1 MRTLYNISSW
11 IAAHITWWVVAV
23 SAMALILPASFN
35 WIGTAAVTPMLGLV
49 MFGMGLTLKP
59 TDFKPILLNPKEMLI
74 GEMAQFLIMPAS
86 AWLLCQALH
95 LPAELA

>member
-1 MRTLYNISSW
+1 
-11 IAAHITWWVVAV
+11 
-23 SAMALILPASFN
+23 
-35 WIGTAAVTPMLGLV
+35 MLGLV

-59 TDFKPILLNPKEMLI
+59 TDFKPILVHPKEMLI

-95 LPAELA
+95 LPAELALGVILVGCCPGGNGQQRDLLFSQR